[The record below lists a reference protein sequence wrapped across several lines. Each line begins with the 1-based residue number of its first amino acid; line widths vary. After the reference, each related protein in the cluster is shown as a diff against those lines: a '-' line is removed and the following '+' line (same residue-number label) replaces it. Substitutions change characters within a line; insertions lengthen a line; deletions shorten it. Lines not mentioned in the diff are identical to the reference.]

1 MGDSNSKDE
10 IIEKVVEDEKAKNG
24 TEEKQDSPPLFP
36 KLLNLLKSKDQPP
49 DKDTKEEEED
59 SSPIAKFLSLLKSK
73 DQPPNEDGAGETEG
87 SSNQL
92 PKLLSLLKSREQGNF
107 EVEHLINEA
116 MEANQLDSDLEIIEI
131 AELYS
136 KIKSSDNVVRE
147 KGESD
152 ATKLLLDNRNITE
165 NESNETELTKPKS
178 LTLLEIL
185 ESGKDS
191 DFQKSTTK
199 PKIAEVLKNKDWETE
214 WKVAIKSTSE
224 PKSTT
229 PKLLHFMKKDDFQAR
244 LGQKASRNSHQI
256 SVQKDDGTE
265 KAADATQSKDGI
277 EKSEGNSSDAN
288 VTRNHEGNV
297 NYSLIP
303 INLHSW

>member
-1 MGDSNSKDE
+1 MS
-10 IIEKVVEDEKAKNG
+10 
-24 TEEKQDSPPLFP
+24 
-36 KLLNLLKSKDQPP
+36 LLKSKDQPP

-224 PKSTT
+224 QKSTT
-229 PKLLHFMKKDDFQAR
+229 PKLLHFMKKDDFSSQVR
-244 LGQKASRNSHQI
+244 
-256 SVQKDDGTE
+256 
-265 KAADATQSKDGI
+265 SKGFK
-277 EKSEGNSSDAN
+277 EFSSN
-288 VTRNHEGNV
+288 FSTKRRWN
-297 NYSLIP
+297 
-303 INLHSW
+303 